1 MKQITKIALKTALV
15 SLTTYVTSSL
25 IIKGIFRKV
34 VEKDRYNI
42 QVALI
47 EGTKR
52 LESLLDFYTNNRSE
66 TTDDERLMILGEL
79 KLIYSEFLED
89 LKWTI
94 KFYENPNKYSISD
107 KLNKLYNID
116 GHIDIFN
123 DRIYVWVMNMERI
136 KLNKDVD
143 LYLVPT
149 DEEYQYQAI

>member
-25 IIKGIFRKV
+25 VIKGIFRRV
-34 VEKDRYNI
+34 IEKDRYNV

-52 LESLLDFYTNNRSE
+52 LESLLDFYTNNKSE
-66 TTDDERLMILGEL
+66 ISDKERLMILGEI

-89 LKWTI
+89 LKWTVE
-94 KFYENPNKYSISD
+94 FYENPNKYSISD
-107 KLNKLYNID
+107 KLDKLHNID
-116 GHIDIFN
+116 GHIGIFN
-123 DRIYVWVMNMERI
+123 DRIYVWVMNKERI
-136 KLNKDVD
+136 KLNKEVD

-149 DEEYQYQAI
+149 DEDYQVI

>member
-1 MKQITKIALKTALV
+1 MKQITKIALKTTLV

-25 IIKGIFRKV
+25 IIKGIFKRV

-47 EGTKR
+47 EGTKK
-52 LESLLDFYTNNRSE
+52 LESLLDFYTNNKSE
-66 TTDDERLMILGEL
+66 TTDEERLMILGEI
-79 KLIYSEFLED
+79 KLMYSEFLED

-94 KFYENPNKYSISD
+94 EFYENPNKYSISD
-107 KLNKLYNID
+107 KLDKLHNID
-116 GHIDIFN
+116 GHIGIFN
-123 DRIYVWVMNMERI
+123 DRIYVWVMNKERI

-149 DEEYQYQAI
+149 DEDYQVI

>member
-1 MKQITKIALKTALV
+1 MKQITGIVLKTALV

-52 LESLLDFYTNNRSE
+52 LESLLDFYTNNKSD
-66 TTDDERLMILGEL
+66 TTDEERLMILGEI
-79 KLIYSEFLED
+79 KLMYSEFLED

-94 KFYENPNKYSISD
+94 EFYENPNKYSIMD
-107 KLNKLYNID
+107 KLDKLYNID
-116 GHIDIFN
+116 GHIGIFN

-149 DEEYQYQAI
+149 DEDYQVI

>member
-25 IIKGIFRKV
+25 VIKGIFRRV
-34 VEKDRYNI
+34 IEKGRYNI

-52 LESLLDFYTNNRSE
+52 LESLLDFYTNNKSE
-66 TTDDERLMILGEL
+66 ISDKERLMILGEI

-89 LKWTI
+89 LKWTVE
-94 KFYENPNKYSISD
+94 FYENPNKYSISD
-107 KLNKLYNID
+107 KLDKLHNID
-116 GHIDIFN
+116 GHIGIFN
-123 DRIYVWVMNMERI
+123 DRIYVWVMNKERI
-136 KLNKDVD
+136 KLNKEVD

-149 DEEYQYQAI
+149 DEDYQVI

>member
-25 IIKGIFRKV
+25 IIKGIFKRV

-52 LESLLDFYTNNRSE
+52 LESLLDFYTNNKSE
-66 TTDDERLMILGEL
+66 TTDEERLMILGEI
-79 KLIYSEFLED
+79 KLMYSEFLED

-94 KFYENPNKYSISD
+94 EFYENPNKYSISD
-107 KLNKLYNID
+107 KLDKLHNID
-116 GHIDIFN
+116 GHIGIFN
-123 DRIYVWVMNMERI
+123 DRIYVWVMNKERI

-149 DEEYQYQAI
+149 DEDYQVI

>member
-34 VEKDRYNI
+34 VEKDRYNV

-52 LESLLDFYTNNRSE
+52 LESLLDFYTNNKSE
-66 TTDDERLMILGEL
+66 ISDKERLMILGEI
-79 KLIYSEFLED
+79 KLMYSEFLED
-89 LKWTI
+89 LKWTVE
-94 KFYENPNKYSISD
+94 FYENPNKYSISD
-107 KLNKLYNID
+107 KLDKLHNID
-116 GHIDIFN
+116 GHIGIFN
-123 DRIYVWVMNMERI
+123 DRIYVWVMNKERI
-136 KLNKDVD
+136 KLNKEVD

-149 DEEYQYQAI
+149 DEDYQVI

>member
-25 IIKGIFRKV
+25 IIRGIFKRV

-47 EGTKR
+47 EGAKR
-52 LESLLDFYTNNRSE
+52 LESLLDFYTNNKSD
-66 TTDDERLMILGEL
+66 TTDEERLMILGEI
-79 KLIYSEFLED
+79 KLMYSEFLED
-89 LKWTI
+89 LKWTVE
-94 KFYENPNKYSISD
+94 FHENPNKYSIRD
-107 KLNKLYNID
+107 KLDKLYNID

-149 DEEYQYQAI
+149 DEDYQVI

>member
-25 IIKGIFRKV
+25 VIKGIFRRV
-34 VEKDRYNI
+34 IEKDRYNV

-52 LESLLDFYTNNRSE
+52 LESLLDFYTNNKSE
-66 TTDDERLMILGEL
+66 ISDKERLMILGEI

-89 LKWTI
+89 LKWTVE
-94 KFYENPNKYSISD
+94 FYENPNKYSISD
-107 KLNKLYNID
+107 KLDKLHNIN
-116 GHIDIFN
+116 GHIGIFN
-123 DRIYVWVMNMERI
+123 DRIYVWVMNKERI
-136 KLNKDVD
+136 KLNKEVD

-149 DEEYQYQAI
+149 DEDYQVI

>member
-25 IIKGIFRKV
+25 IIKGIFRRV

-52 LESLLDFYTNNRSE
+52 LESLLDFYTNNKSD
-66 TTDDERLMILGEL
+66 TTDEERLMILGEI
-79 KLIYSEFLED
+79 KLMYSEFLED

-94 KFYENPNKYSISD
+94 EFYENPNKYSIMD
-107 KLNKLYNID
+107 KLDKLYNID
-116 GHIDIFN
+116 GHIGIFN
-123 DRIYVWVMNMERI
+123 DRIYVWVMNIERI

-149 DEEYQYQAI
+149 DEDYQVI

>member
-25 IIKGIFRKV
+25 VIKEIFRKV
-34 VEKDRYNI
+34 IEKDRYNV

-52 LESLLDFYTNNRSE
+52 LESLLDFYTNNKSE
-66 TTDDERLMILGEL
+66 ISDKERLMILGEIEL
-79 KLIYSEFLED
+79 MYSEFLED

-94 KFYENPNKYSISD
+94 EFYKNPNKYSISD
-107 KLNKLYNID
+107 KLDKLYNID
-116 GHIDIFN
+116 GHIGIFD

-136 KLNKDVD
+136 KLNKELD

-149 DEEYQYQAI
+149 DEDYQVI

>member
-1 MKQITKIALKTALV
+1 MKQITKIVLKTALV

-25 IIKGIFRKV
+25 IIKGIFKRV

-52 LESLLDFYTNNRSE
+52 LESLLDFYTNNKSE
-66 TTDDERLMILGEL
+66 ISDKERLMILGEIEL
-79 KLIYSEFLED
+79 MYSEFLED

-94 KFYENPNKYSISD
+94 EFYKNPNKYSISD
-107 KLNKLYNID
+107 KLDKLYNID
-116 GHIDIFN
+116 GHIGIFD

-136 KLNKDVD
+136 KLNKELD

-149 DEEYQYQAI
+149 DEDYQVI

>member
-1 MKQITKIALKTALV
+1 MKQITGIVLKTALV

-25 IIKGIFRKV
+25 IIKGIFRRV

-52 LESLLDFYTNNRSE
+52 LESLLDFYTNNKSD
-66 TTDDERLMILGEL
+66 TTDEERLMILGEI
-79 KLIYSEFLED
+79 KLMYSEFLED

-94 KFYENPNKYSISD
+94 EFYENPNKYSIMD
-107 KLNKLYNID
+107 KLDKLYNID
-116 GHIDIFN
+116 GHIGIFN

-149 DEEYQYQAI
+149 DEDYQVI

>member
-25 IIKGIFRKV
+25 IIKGIFKRV

-52 LESLLDFYTNNRSE
+52 LESLLDFYTNNKSE
-66 TTDDERLMILGEL
+66 TTDEERLMILGEI
-79 KLIYSEFLED
+79 KLMYSEFLED

-94 KFYENPNKYSISD
+94 EFYENPNKYSIMD
-107 KLNKLYNID
+107 KLDKLYNID
-116 GHIDIFN
+116 GHIGIFN

-149 DEEYQYQAI
+149 DEDYQVI

>member
-25 IIKGIFRKV
+25 VIKGIFRRV
-34 VEKDRYNI
+34 IEKDRYNV

-52 LESLLDFYTNNRSE
+52 LESLLDFYTNNKSE
-66 TTDDERLMILGEL
+66 ISDKERLMILGEI

-89 LKWTI
+89 LKWTVE
-94 KFYENPNKYSISD
+94 FYENPNKYSISD
-107 KLNKLYNID
+107 KLDKLYNID
-116 GHIDIFN
+116 GHIGIFN

-149 DEEYQYQAI
+149 DEDYQVI

>member
-25 IIKGIFRKV
+25 VIKGIFRRV
-34 VEKDRYNI
+34 IEKDRYNV

-52 LESLLDFYTNNRSE
+52 LESLLDFYTNNKSE
-66 TTDDERLMILGEL
+66 ISDKERLMTLGEI

-89 LKWTI
+89 LKWTVE
-94 KFYENPNKYSISD
+94 FYENPNKYSISD
-107 KLNKLYNID
+107 KLDKLHNIN
-116 GHIDIFN
+116 GHIGIFN
-123 DRIYVWVMNMERI
+123 DRIYVWVMNKERI
-136 KLNKDVD
+136 KLNKEVD

-149 DEEYQYQAI
+149 DEDYQVI

>member
-25 IIKGIFRKV
+25 IIKGIFKRV

-52 LESLLDFYTNNRSE
+52 LESLLDFYTDNKSE
-66 TTDDERLMILGEL
+66 TTDEERLMILGEI
-79 KLIYSEFLED
+79 KLMYSEFLED

-94 KFYENPNKYSISD
+94 EFYENPNKYSISD
-107 KLNKLYNID
+107 KLDKLHNID
-116 GHIDIFN
+116 GHIGIFN
-123 DRIYVWVMNMERI
+123 DRIYVWVMNKERI

-149 DEEYQYQAI
+149 DEDYQVI

>member
-25 IIKGIFRKV
+25 VIKGIFKRV
-34 VEKDRYNI
+34 VEKDRYNV

-52 LESLLDFYTNNRSE
+52 LESLLDFYTNNKSE
-66 TTDDERLMILGEL
+66 ISDKERLMILGEI

-89 LKWTI
+89 LKWTVE
-94 KFYENPNKYSISD
+94 FYENPNKYSISD
-107 KLNKLYNID
+107 KLDKLHNIN
-116 GHIDIFN
+116 GHIGIFN
-123 DRIYVWVMNMERI
+123 DRIYVWVMNKERI
-136 KLNKDVD
+136 KLNKEVD

-149 DEEYQYQAI
+149 DEDYQVI

>member
-1 MKQITKIALKTALV
+1 MKQITGIVLKTALV

-25 IIKGIFRKV
+25 IIKGIFRRV

-52 LESLLDFYTNNRSE
+52 LESLLDFYTNNKSD
-66 TTDDERLMILGEL
+66 TTDEERLMILGEIEL
-79 KLIYSEFLED
+79 MYSEFLED

-94 KFYENPNKYSISD
+94 EFYENPNKYSIMD
-107 KLNKLYNID
+107 KLDKLYNID
-116 GHIDIFN
+116 GHIGIFD

-136 KLNKDVD
+136 KLNKELD

-149 DEEYQYQAI
+149 DEDYQVI

>member
-1 MKQITKIALKTALV
+1 MKQITGIVLKTALV

-25 IIKGIFRKV
+25 IIKGIFRRV

-52 LESLLDFYTNNRSE
+52 LESLLDFYTNNKSE
-66 TTDDERLMILGEL
+66 ISDKERLMILGEI
-79 KLIYSEFLED
+79 KLMYSEFLED
-89 LKWTI
+89 LKWTVE
-94 KFYENPNKYSISD
+94 FYENPNKYSISD
-107 KLNKLYNID
+107 KLDKLHNID
-116 GHIDIFN
+116 GHIGIFN
-123 DRIYVWVMNMERI
+123 DRIYVWVMNKERI

-149 DEEYQYQAI
+149 DEDYQVI

>member
-25 IIKGIFRKV
+25 IIKGIFKRV

-52 LESLLDFYTNNRSE
+52 LESLLDFYTNNKSE
-66 TTDDERLMILGEL
+66 ATDEERLMILGEI
-79 KLIYSEFLED
+79 KLMYSEFLED

-94 KFYENPNKYSISD
+94 EFYENPNKYSISD
-107 KLNKLYNID
+107 KLDKLHNID
-116 GHIDIFN
+116 GHIGIFN
-123 DRIYVWVMNMERI
+123 DRIYVWVMNKERI

-149 DEEYQYQAI
+149 DEDYQVI

>member
-25 IIKGIFRKV
+25 IIKGIFKRV

-52 LESLLDFYTNNRSE
+52 LESLLDFYTNNKSE
-66 TTDDERLMILGEL
+66 TTDEERLMILGEI
-79 KLIYSEFLED
+79 KLMYSEFLED
-89 LKWTI
+89 LKWTVE
-94 KFYENPNKYSISD
+94 FYENPNKYSISD
-107 KLNKLYNID
+107 KLDKLHNID
-116 GHIDIFN
+116 GHIGIFN
-123 DRIYVWVMNMERI
+123 DRIYVWVMNKERI
-136 KLNKDVD
+136 KLNKEVD

-149 DEEYQYQAI
+149 DEDYQVI

>member
-25 IIKGIFRKV
+25 VIKGIFRRV
-34 VEKDRYNI
+34 IEKDRYNI

-52 LESLLDFYTNNRSE
+52 LESLLDFYTNNKSE
-66 TTDDERLMILGEL
+66 ISDKERLMILGEI

-89 LKWTI
+89 LKWTVE
-94 KFYENPNKYSISD
+94 FYENPNKYSISD
-107 KLNKLYNID
+107 KLDKLHNID
-116 GHIDIFN
+116 GHIGIFN
-123 DRIYVWVMNMERI
+123 DRIYVWVMNKERI
-136 KLNKDVD
+136 KLNKEVD

-149 DEEYQYQAI
+149 DEDYQVI

>member
-25 IIKGIFRKV
+25 VIKGIFRRV
-34 VEKDRYNI
+34 IEKDRYNI

-52 LESLLDFYTNNRSE
+52 LESLLDFYTNNKSE
-66 TTDDERLMILGEL
+66 ISDKERLMILGEI

-89 LKWTI
+89 LKWTVE
-94 KFYENPNKYSISD
+94 FYENPNKYSISD
-107 KLNKLYNID
+107 KLDKLHNID
-116 GHIDIFN
+116 GHIGIFN
-123 DRIYVWVMNMERI
+123 DRIYVWVMNKERI
-136 KLNKDVD
+136 KLNKEVD

-149 DEEYQYQAI
+149 LSLIHI

>member
-25 IIKGIFRKV
+25 VIKGIFRKV
-34 VEKDRYNI
+34 IEKDRYNV

-52 LESLLDFYTNNRSE
+52 LESLLDFYTNNKSE
-66 TTDDERLMILGEL
+66 ISDKERLMILGEI

-89 LKWTI
+89 LKWTVE
-94 KFYENPNKYSISD
+94 FYENPNKYSISD
-107 KLNKLYNID
+107 KLDKLHNID
-116 GHIDIFN
+116 GHIGIFN
-123 DRIYVWVMNMERI
+123 DRIYVWVMNKERI
-136 KLNKDVD
+136 KLNKEVD

-149 DEEYQYQAI
+149 DEDYQVI